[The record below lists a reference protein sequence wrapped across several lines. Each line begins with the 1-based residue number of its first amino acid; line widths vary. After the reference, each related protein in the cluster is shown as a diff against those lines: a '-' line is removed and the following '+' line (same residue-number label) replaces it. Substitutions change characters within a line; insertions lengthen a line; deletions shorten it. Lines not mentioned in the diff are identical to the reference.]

1 LTFFKYC
8 LPDSSDR
15 KYFLPLVHR
24 KLGPLEKHHG
34 KGGTNVMKEF
44 RWPLLVGL
52 GWLAMALITSGCGA
66 KSEQEVR
73 LGINAELTGSKPT
86 VGDSCKKAMEL
97 LAAQVNQ
104 DGGLKV
110 GDKKIPLKLY
120 VEDNEDKAESAA
132 AAAQKLI
139 SQNNVLAIIGPNASG
154 NAIPAARIC
163 EDNGVIMISPWST
176 NPKTTEGKKYIFR
189 SCFIDDFQGQV
200 MAKFARQDLKATT
213 AAVLYDVASEY
224 NKGIAEFFKQFFE
237 ADGGRVVA
245 FASYTTGDKDFSS
258 QLTTIK
264 AASPQVLFL
273 PNYYNEVP
281 LQVKQARNQ
290 GLTCAI
296 IGSDSWG
303 SQELLTLGGK
313 DLEGAF
319 FSTHYAQDIATP
331 KAQKFISEFEAKY
344 GKKPDDVAA
353 LTYDAGMLLCN
364 AVSQAGS
371 LDRTKVR
378 DALAQVT
385 EFEGVT
391 GKMAFKGQ
399 GDPVKSAVILQV
411 QDGQFK
417 YFASVQP

>member
-1 LTFFKYC
+1 MKKYGW
-8 LPDSSDR
+8 SH
-15 KYFLPLVHR
+15 LVA
-24 KLGPLEKHHG
+24 LGYLA
-34 KGGTNVMKEF
+34 
-44 RWPLLVGL
+44 LALVF
-52 GWLAMALITSGCGA
+52 SGCGA
-66 KSEQEVR
+66 KSENEVR

-97 LAAQVNQ
+97 LVAQVNQ

-139 SQNNVLAIIGPNASG
+139 SQNNVLAVIGPNASG

-176 NPKTTEGKKYIFR
+176 NPKTTEGKNFIFR

-200 MAKFARQDLKATT
+200 MAKFARQNLKATT

-224 NKGIAEFFKQFFE
+224 NKGIAEFFKKFFE

-281 LQVKQARNQ
+281 LQVKQAKNQ

-313 DLEGAF
+313 ELEGAF

-331 KAQKFISEFEAKY
+331 KAQKFIAEFAAKY

-353 LTYDAGMLLCN
+353 LTYDAGMLLLN
-364 AVSQAGS
+364 AISQAGS
-371 LDRTKVR
+371 LDRLKVR
-378 DALAQVT
+378 DALAQ
-385 EFEGVT
+385 EAAYEGVT
-391 GKMAFKGQ
+391 GKMTFKGT

-411 QDGQFK
+411 KDGQFK
-417 YFASVQP
+417 YFASEQP

>member
-1 LTFFKYC
+1 
-8 LPDSSDR
+8 
-15 KYFLPLVHR
+15 
-24 KLGPLEKHHG
+24 
-34 KGGTNVMKEF
+34 MKKF

-176 NPKTTEGKKYIFR
+176 NPKTTEGKKFIFR
-189 SCFIDDFQGQV
+189 ACFIDDFQGQV

-391 GKMAFKGQ
+391 GKMAFKGK

-411 QDGQFK
+411 KDGQFK

>member
-1 LTFFKYC
+1 
-8 LPDSSDR
+8 
-15 KYFLPLVHR
+15 
-24 KLGPLEKHHG
+24 
-34 KGGTNVMKEF
+34 MKKF

-97 LAAQVNQ
+97 LATQVNQ

-189 SCFIDDFQGQV
+189 ACFIDDFQGQV